1 MKFSLLLDS
10 KLPKSILTILFIYH
24 FWHNF
29 ATEKFKKKMANNY
42 FQFKKFTIV
51 QDGCAM
57 KVGTD
62 GCLLGGWFDCSQ
74 SKRILDIGSGS
85 GLIAIMAAQRCN
97 ADITGI
103 EIDCDAAN
111 QAIENVSNS
120 PWNNRISII
129 NKDLLQFS
137 TEERFDT
144 IVSNPP
150 YFVNSLKCDDTA
162 RTTAR
167 HNDTLNNCDFFKKC
181 RELLTD
187 HGKVSIIIPCDL
199 STDWQRVAEEYGFT
213 TSRMTFIKT
222 TPKKVAKRV
231 LIEFSLCKEC
241 KREEQTLILENSR
254 GVYSDEAQEILRDF
268 YLKL

>member
-1 MKFSLLLDS
+1 
-10 KLPKSILTILFIYH
+10 
-24 FWHNF
+24 
-29 ATEKFKKKMANNY
+29 MANNY
-42 FQFKKFTIV
+42 FQFKKFTIM

-97 ADITGI
+97 ADIIGV
-103 EIDCDAAN
+103 EIDTNAAK
-111 QAIENVSNS
+111 QAIENVNNS
-120 PWNNRISII
+120 PWSSRIKIV

-137 TEERFDT
+137 TEKRFDT

-150 YFVNSLKCDDTA
+150 YFVNSLKCDDIA
-162 RTTAR
+162 RNTAR
-167 HNDTLNNCDFFKKC
+167 HNDTLNNSDFFKKC
-181 RELLTD
+181 RELLTYN
-187 HGKVSIIIPCDL
+187 GKVSIIIPNDL
-199 STDWQRVAEEYGFT
+199 AIDWQRVAEGHGFT
-213 TSRMTFIKT
+213 TSRITFIKT
-222 TPKKVAKRV
+222 TPKKVVKRV
-231 LIEFSLCKEC
+231 LIEFSLCDNC
-241 KREEQTLILENSR
+241 KREENTLVLENSR